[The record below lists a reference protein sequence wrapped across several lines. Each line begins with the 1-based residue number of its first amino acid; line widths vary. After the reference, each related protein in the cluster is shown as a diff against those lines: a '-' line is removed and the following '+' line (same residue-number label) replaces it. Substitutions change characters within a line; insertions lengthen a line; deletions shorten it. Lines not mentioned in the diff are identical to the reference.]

1 MRENYTAELERMR
14 NAVILMGELAV
25 EMFDLCADM
34 FEKENAASVGKL
46 NMMRTRQEAIEK
58 EIEKNVTTL
67 ITLQQPVSKE
77 TREIIGAV
85 RISANWRKIG
95 SHITDIA
102 LYSETCS
109 ANLKSDELNYNKLIQ
124 IKTAVFEMLT
134 GAVSAYKMRKPD
146 EAIKIAERDDEIDDV
161 LKEIQESLSNES
173 ERILNKS
180 TGNSNELNDPNGVVP
195 STFSLCSLIIAEH
208 IERIGD
214 HAADICEEIVYL
226 ERYEFLKLN

>member
-1 MRENYTAELERMR
+1 MMMRENYTAELERMR
-14 NAVILMGELAV
+14 NAVILMGEIAI
-25 EMFDLCADM
+25 EMFDLCADI
-34 FEKENAASVGKL
+34 FENRDSVSL
-46 NMMRTRQEAIEK
+46 NQLIMMRRRQEAIEK

-102 LYSETCS
+102 EFAETCS
-109 ANLKSDELNYNKLIQ
+109 CKIKTDEINYKKLLQ
-124 IKTAVFEMLT
+124 IKTTVFEMLT
-134 GAVSAYKMRKPD
+134 ETVNAYKMRKPD
-146 EAIKIAERDDEIDDV
+146 KAVRIAEMDDKIDNV
-161 LKEIQESLSNES
+161 LKEIQESFSNDHDDAV
-173 ERILNKS
+173 
-180 TGNSNELNDPNGVVP
+180 SNTL
-195 STFSLCSLIIAEH
+195 SLCSLIIADH

-226 ERYEFLKLN
+226 ERYEFLRLN